1 MITSPNAAWAIRGR
15 LGTRVLASF
24 AMLAVGSAAWAQ
36 EAAYPT
42 RNVQIV
48 VPYTP
53 GTGADILSRVMAPRL
68 SEKWKVGVVTDN
80 RPGATGNI
88 GAEFVSRAAP
98 DGHVLLF
105 TATSFGTNPALYP
118 NIPYDPIKS
127 FTPVAMVATGAL
139 GLVVNAQVPAKSMRE
154 FVALVKKQPGRLN
167 YSSPGNGGPQHLAM
181 ELLKLDQGMFI
192 VHIPYKAAAGAVT
205 DVVGGQV
212 QAMVS
217 ALQTVAPH
225 VASGKLR
232 MLGVMSP
239 VRASAF
245 PDVPTMR
252 EQGLPNVEVDTWYGV
267 FAPAGTPGAVVAK
280 INAELNILLKLPE
293 IRNVLAKQGLDAVGG
308 TPEQFAAR
316 LAQDIPRWVRVVN
329 AAGIKAD

>member
-1 MITSPNAAWAIRGR
+1 MITSVHLRWHLPR
-15 LGTRVLASF
+15 LLPLLSSMGF
-24 AMLAVGSAAWAQ
+24 ALGSAAVLAQ
-36 EAAYPT
+36 DAAWPT

-68 SEKWKVGVVTDN
+68 SERWKVGVVTDN

-88 GAEFVSRAAP
+88 GADFVAKAAP

-105 TATSFGTNPALYP
+105 TATSFGTNPALSP
-118 NIPYDPIKS
+118 NMPFDPIKS
-127 FTPVAMVATGAL
+127 FAPVSLVATGAL
-139 GLVVNAQVPAKSMRE
+139 GLVINAQVPAKSMKE

-192 VHIPYKAAAGAVT
+192 VHIPYRAAAGAVT

-239 VRASAF
+239 VRAPAF
-245 PDVPTMR
+245 PDIPTMR

-267 FAPAGTPGAVVAK
+267 FAPAGTPPAVVAK
-280 INAELNILLKLPE
+280 VNAELGALLKIPE
-293 IRNVLAKQGLDAVGG
+293 IRDVLAKQGLDPVGS

-316 LAQDIPRWVRVVN
+316 LRQDIPRWVRVVN